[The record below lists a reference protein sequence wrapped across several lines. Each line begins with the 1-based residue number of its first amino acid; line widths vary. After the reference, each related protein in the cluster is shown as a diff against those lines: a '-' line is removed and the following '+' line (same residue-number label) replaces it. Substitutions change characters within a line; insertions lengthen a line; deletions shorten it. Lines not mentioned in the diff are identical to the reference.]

1 GNITRH
7 PLCSLPPMLTKAAHG
22 LEVCMVSLLGSRWV
36 WSSLTEDVQKAVEF
50 AVEMFNKKAKGKM
63 LFKLVSIN
71 SAKSQESSK
80 IKYKIDAV
88 FERTKCPKWKNHD
101 VKSCILEK
109 QQLKCQFVVSLN
121 PRKSKYDLKSKKC
134 HEVTKKA

>member
-1 GNITRH
+1 FI
-7 PLCSLPPMLTKAAHG
+7 PLKWTWTHQNLANVLGTSVADKL
-22 LEVCMVSLLGSRWV
+22 LEK
-36 WSSLTEDVQKAVEF
+36 DVQKAVEF